1 MSSPKREFRILV
13 MTRRFLV
20 PGVLDTLSD
29 QGPAIEEAMGKFLAR
44 LASALDSME
53 GGGWDV
59 VSHSVTF
66 HSGLVIGTFLIK
78 R

>member
-1 MSSPKREFRILV
+1 MSEIKREFRILV

-29 QGPAIEEAMGKFLAR
+29 QAPAIEEAMQKFLAR
-44 LASALDSME
+44 LVPAMDTME

-66 HSGLVIGTFLIK
+66 HSGLVIATFFL
-78 R
+78 RR

>member
-1 MSSPKREFRILV
+1 MPDGKPEYRILV

-29 QGPAIEEAMGKFLAR
+29 QAPAIEEAMGKFLAK
-44 LASALDSME
+44 LTPSLDTLD
-53 GGGWDV
+53 GGGWEV

-66 HSGLVIGTFLIK
+66 HSGLIVGTFFL
-78 R
+78 RR

>member
-1 MSSPKREFRILV
+1 MPAGKPEYRILV

-29 QGPAIEEAMGKFLAR
+29 QAPAIEEAMGKFLTK
-44 LASALDSME
+44 LSPSLDTLD
-53 GGGWDV
+53 GGGWEV

-66 HSGLVIGTFLIK
+66 HSGLIVGTFFL
-78 R
+78 RR